1 MKGVFMEK
9 PFEKIMEIIDGLL
22 RPSLQLMEASDHELA
37 PLRAAI
43 MRNRIRHYDDLVAAV
58 SDRSKK
64 VTLLENGLTPQLFYA
79 FDCVPLVMEGFPGL
93 FAAVKKEVIQE
104 FLGIAEEA
112 GMPSDVCS
120 TDRFIIG
127 AALAG
132 ELPAEN
138 SFFVSGSSPCD
149 GTRIAYPIMQKVLEI
164 PTLYIESP
172 YTYEREA
179 ARWYG
184 NQIKVQLIP
193 FLEEMTGKKFDID
206 RFRETLDESNRAY
219 ELMLDIYD
227 TYKQSPC
234 PHPASLRGT
243 PYGLFGSQ
251 AGHPKLT
258 ETLTIMHEDAT
269 RRIKENIQSKYEEK
283 KRVMWAHVPPVFDTG
298 LYSWMEKHLGASV
311 VTTSLSSSA
320 RLLPIDT
327 TNMDSML
334 EGYAWQGLDMTMSL
348 MRLDTKRSWDYT
360 MKAFDD
366 YSCDALIVTIHVGC
380 NSIAGCAG
388 IWRRYAR
395 EQDIPV
401 LFLELDYNDDRILSS
416 EPLREQLEEFF
427 TTVVN

>member
-1 MKGVFMEK
+1 MEK
-9 PFEKIMEIIDGLL
+9 PLKKTMEVLDGLF

-37 PLRAAI
+37 PLRAA
-43 MRNRIRHYDDLVAAV
+43 MLRNRIDRYDDLVAAV
-58 SDRSKK
+58 SDKNKK
-64 VTLLENGLTPQLFYA
+64 VTLLEYGLLPQLFYA
-79 FDCVPLVMEGFPGL
+79 FDCVPLVMEAFPGF
-93 FAAVKKEVIQE
+93 FAAAKQEVVQE

-120 TDRFIIG
+120 TDRFIVG

-132 ELPAEN
+132 ELPTEN

-149 GTRIAYPIMQKVLEI
+149 GTRIAYPIMRKILEI

-193 FLEEMTGKKFDID
+193 FLEEITGKKFDID
-206 RFRETLDESNRAY
+206 RFREIIEESNRAY

-234 PHPASLRGT
+234 PHPASLRGA
-243 PYGLFGSQ
+243 PYGLFFSQ
-251 AGHPKLT
+251 AGHPKVT
-258 ETLTIMHEDAT
+258 EILTIMHEDAA
-269 RRIKENIQSKYEEK
+269 RRVKENIQLDVEEK
-283 KRVMWAHVPPVFDTG
+283 SRVMWAHVPPIFDTG
-298 LYSWMEKHLGASV
+298 LFTWMEEHLGASV
-311 VTTSLSSSA
+311 VTTFLSSSA
-320 RLLPIDT
+320 RLQPIDT

-348 MRLDTKRSWDYT
+348 MRLDTKRFWDYT

-366 YSCDALIVTIHVGC
+366 YGCDSLIVTIHVGC
-380 NSIAGCAG
+380 KSIAGCEG

-395 EQDIPV
+395 EREIPT
-401 LFLELDYNDDRILSS
+401 LFLELDYNSDRILSS

-427 TTVVN
+427 TTIVH

>member
-1 MKGVFMEK
+1 MEK
-9 PFEKIMEIIDGLL
+9 PFEKVMEINDGLL
-22 RPSLQLMEASDHELA
+22 KPGLQFMEASDHDLA

-43 MRNRIRHYDDLVAAV
+43 MRNRIRHFDDLAAAV
-58 SDRSKK
+58 SDKTKK
-64 VTLLENGLTPQLFYA
+64 VTLLEYGLLPQLFYA

-93 FAAVKKEVIQE
+93 FAAAKKEVVQE

-120 TDRFIIG
+120 TDRFIVG

-184 NQIKVQLIP
+184 GQIKSQLIP
-193 FLEEMTGKKFDID
+193 FLEEMTGKKFDLD
-206 RFRETLDESNRAY
+206 RFRETIEESNRAY

-234 PHPASLRGT
+234 PHPAAIRGSS
-243 PYGLFGSQ
+243 YGLFITQ
-251 AGHPKLT
+251 AGNPKLT
-258 ETLTIMHEDAT
+258 ETLTIIHEDAT
-269 RRIKENIQSKYEEK
+269 RRVKENIQSKIEEK
-283 KRVMWAHVPPVFDTG
+283 NRVMWAHVPPVFDTS
-298 LYSWMEKHLGASV
+298 LFSWMEKHLGAAV
-311 VTTSLSSSA
+311 VTTSLSSTA
-320 RLLPIDT
+320 ILLPIDT
-327 TNMDSML
+327 TDMDTML
-334 EGYAWQGLDMTMSL
+334 EGYAWQGLDMTMSI
-348 MRLDTKRSWDYT
+348 MRLDTKRFWDYT
-360 MKAFDD
+360 MRTFDD
-366 YSCDALIVTIHVGC
+366 YGCDALIVTIHVGC
-380 NSIAGCAG
+380 NNIAGCAG

-395 EQDIPV
+395 ERDIPV
-401 LFLELDYNDDRILSS
+401 LFLELDYNDERILSS